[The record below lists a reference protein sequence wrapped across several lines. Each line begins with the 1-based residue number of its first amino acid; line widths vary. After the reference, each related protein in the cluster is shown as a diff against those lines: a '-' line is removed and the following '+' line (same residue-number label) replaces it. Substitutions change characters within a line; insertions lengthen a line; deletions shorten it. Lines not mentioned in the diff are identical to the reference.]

1 MRLSGSAAQ
10 AKAKGVRQPES
21 WWTALPEYVPP
32 VAWPTLLP
40 VGTVRTSYD
49 ARRWRV
55 SYGDGAQQARPP
67 RPRRAATP
75 RHPGCGPV

>member
-1 MRLSGSAAQ
+1 MG
-10 AKAKGVRQPES
+10 KGGQGRGVKRVEP

-40 VGTVRTSYD
+40 VGTVRASYD

-67 RPRRAATP
+67 HPRRAATLC
-75 RHPGCGPV
+75 HPGCGPV

>member
-40 VGTVRTSYD
+40 VGTVRASYD

-55 SYGDGAQQARPP
+55 AMRLVPAERRVP
-67 RPRRAATP
+67 RPGAARAAL
-75 RHPGCGPV
+75 HV

>member
-10 AKAKGVRQPES
+10 AKARGVRQAES

-40 VGTVRTSYD
+40 VGTVRASYD

-75 RHPGCGPV
+75 RHPGCGPM